1 MWSAETCHR
10 FFCWDDL
17 SSQQHRVQRC
27 VVHRKTHVLQEH
39 EPAMREPLCAAL
51 PERQVAQATKAE
63 TSLRTPKSD
72 RRFWSHPKIKAPPRR
87 LLRVKEAFS
96 PQLPPA
102 HPQRARC

>member
-27 VVHRKTHVLQEH
+27 DAQTRRSHHCGESIVC
-39 EPAMREPLCAAL
+39 EPLCAAL

-72 RRFWSHPKIKAPPRR
+72 RRFWSHPKIKAPTRR